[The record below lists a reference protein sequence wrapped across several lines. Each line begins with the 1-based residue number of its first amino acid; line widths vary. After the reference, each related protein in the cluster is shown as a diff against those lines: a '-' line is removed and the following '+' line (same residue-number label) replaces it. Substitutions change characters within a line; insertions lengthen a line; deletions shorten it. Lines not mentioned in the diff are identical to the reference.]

1 MQSRMGSVEPAQI
14 ALWVRSTARVS
25 IALYSLALGGLAV
38 QAYRGRE
45 PRAPLSL
52 LQLFILSF
60 TIHFGFVAWLTV
72 ATAGENIERRGGP
85 LLTTLVGVAL
95 YVASFALLAGAQLR
109 RPSAWLGATAIWL
122 MILGTYVG
130 RIPRNAAFALP
141 VAVATVALGAFLF
154 APRASMRRP
163 G

>member
-1 MQSRMGSVEPAQI
+1 MEPEQI
-14 ALWVRSTARVS
+14 ALWVRTTARVS
-25 IALYSLALGGLAV
+25 IGLYSLALGGLAV

-45 PRAPLSL
+45 PRTPLLL

-85 LLTTLVGVAL
+85 LLTSLVGGAF
-95 YVASFALLAGAQLR
+95 YVASFALLSGARLR
-109 RPSAWLGATAIWL
+109 RPSAWLGAITIWL

-154 APRASMRRP
+154 GQRASMRRAP
-163 G
+163 EVKSPQ